1 MPTNGLLLLLLLL
14 DRPIIKGMHICC
26 FCILMQLLTHY
37 DHVIVQSLIVHPV
50 CNAERLESW
59 RFLHRGSRGGFSQL
73 NKDWTEIPER
83 WRYRNAFVQINIHP
97 LL

>member
-14 DRPIIKGMHICC
+14 DRSIIKGMHICR

-50 CNAERLESW
+50 YNAKRLIAAGVTFLFFCFFAPRDSRQVFSAEQ
-59 RFLHRGSRGGFSQL
+59 RFTQM
-73 NKDWTEIPER
+73 D
-83 WRYRNAFVQINIHP
+83 
-97 LL
+97 